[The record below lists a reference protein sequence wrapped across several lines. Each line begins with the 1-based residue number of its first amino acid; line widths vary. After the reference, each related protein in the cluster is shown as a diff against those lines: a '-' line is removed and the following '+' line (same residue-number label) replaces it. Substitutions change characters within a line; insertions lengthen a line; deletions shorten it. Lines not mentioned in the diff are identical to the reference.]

1 MNRFLT
7 LVFLFVS
14 IPALYAQSNDT
25 GKNFFYYQ
33 KYASAE
39 QFFHQYL
46 NQNPNDDEA
55 WLWLIRSYLQ
65 QNKAGKATDTF
76 SLAPVTISDR
86 PNYLIAK
93 GMLLLAGNKKD
104 SASYYF
110 KKAMEV
116 SKSKNSSIPG
126 LVAEAQLFSEH
137 GDINYAIEVVTKAL
151 KKNKNDPWLYAT
163 LGRCYRQLHDGS
175 NAYQALI
182 TATQKDG
189 NYAAAF
195 FELGKIFQTQKN
207 TDMYLSFFTKA
218 ITADKNYAPAYYE
231 LYYHYL
237 YTNPSQA
244 MTYFKSYSLLADRS
258 PQHDYSY
265 TDLLYLTKNYTEA
278 ITNARRLLQQ
288 DTSLPRLY
296 KLIAYSYTE
305 LQDTM
310 QALSFMKKYFAKGQ
324 DSIFIAKDFE
334 TAATLYASTSID
346 RKDSA
351 IIYYQKA
358 VDATTDS
365 SLLYNYYTDLAR
377 LSKSIQDYGA
387 QARWLGL
394 YYQGNEKA
402 GNVDLFNWGIAAY
415 RSGDFTLADT
425 VFATYTQKYPEQGF
439 GYYWRAKSNAA
450 IDTAMETGL
459 AIPHYRKLTEIL
471 NIDSLSATDKKWI
484 TEAYTY
490 LAAYETNTLKNY
502 DQAVGYFEKILAVD
516 PENEIAKKYIGILEQ
531 TIGKKEDTN

>member
-1 MNRFLT
+1 MKRFLT
-7 LVFLFVS
+7 FVSLFVS
-14 IPALYAQSNDT
+14 IPALYAQSCDT
-25 GKNFFYYQ
+25 GKKFFYYQ

-39 QFFHQYL
+39 NFFHQYL
-46 NQNPNDDEA
+46 KANPNDDEG
-55 WLWLIRSYLQ
+55 WLWLIKSYLQ
-65 QNKAGKATDTF
+65 QNKAGKAADTF
-76 SLAPVTISDR
+76 SLAPVSISDR
-86 PNYLIAK
+86 PDYLIAK
-93 GMLLLAGNKKD
+93 GTLSLVRNKKD

-116 SKSKNSSIPG
+116 SKSKNSSVPG
-126 LVAEAQLFSEH
+126 LVAEAQLSSEH
-137 GDINYAIEVVTKAL
+137 GDITYAIEVVTKAL

-175 NAYQALI
+175 NAYQAFT
-182 TATQKDG
+182 TAAQKDE

-207 TDMYLSFFTKA
+207 TEMYLSFFTKA
-218 ITADKNYAPAYYE
+218 ITADKNYVPAYYE

-244 MTYFKSYSLLADRS
+244 MTYFNSYSMLADKS

-288 DTSLPRLY
+288 DTALPRLY
-296 KLIAYSYTE
+296 KLVAYSYAE
-305 LQDTM
+305 LQDTI
-310 QALSFMKKYFAKGQ
+310 QALSFMEKYFAKGH

-334 TAATLYASTSID
+334 TAATLYASSSID

-351 IIYYQKA
+351 ITYYQKA
-358 VDATTDS
+358 ISATTDS
-365 SLLYNYYTDLAR
+365 SMLYDYYAELAS
-377 LSKSIQDYGA
+377 LSKSIRDYDA
-387 QARWLGL
+387 QAGWLGL
-394 YYQGNEKA
+394 YYRGNEKA
-402 GNVDLFNWGIAAY
+402 SNIDLFNWGIAAY
-415 RSGDFTLADT
+415 RSGNFTLADT
-425 VFATYTQKYPEQGF
+425 AFATYTEKYPEQGF
-439 GYYWRAKSNAA
+439 GYYWRARSNAA
-450 IDTAMETGL
+450 IDTTMETGL

-484 TEAYTY
+484 TEAYSY

-502 DQAVGYFEKILAVD
+502 DQAVGYFEKILVVD
-516 PENEIAKKYIGILEQ
+516 PENETAKKYIDILEK